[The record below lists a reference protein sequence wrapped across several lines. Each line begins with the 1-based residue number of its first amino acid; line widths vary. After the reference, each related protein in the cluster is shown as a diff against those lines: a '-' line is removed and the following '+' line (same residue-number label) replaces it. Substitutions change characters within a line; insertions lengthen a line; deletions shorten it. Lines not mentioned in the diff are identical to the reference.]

1 MFVLFSTLMYIRY
14 LSETRY
20 VIMNYKWNVTSEN
33 HLNKKKKFIT
43 SLYLQNLYVSHI
55 IWTTML
61 VCSNKYD
68 DEDLDQQ
75 HTKNNVKWECNWT
88 LFELFVRKR
97 VYIKMRCREIFKLLF
112 LLKRTGGYN
121 KTFMFCIFLVWLLV
135 TRNMYC
141 VCMLKHWVVALV
153 TKVSKHFSFTFVC
166 VWVCFSVFLIFF
178 DFLYVCNI
186 TIYSEKIFIQLSLIC
201 ILKVQ
206 ICIFLTFKKGIRKL
220 LKFMIILFSA
230 L

>member
-1 MFVLFSTLMYIRY
+1 
-14 LSETRY
+14 
-20 VIMNYKWNVTSEN
+20 
-33 HLNKKKKFIT
+33 
-43 SLYLQNLYVSHI
+43 
-55 IWTTML
+55 ML
-61 VCSNKYD
+61 VCSNKYDDD

-75 HTKNNVKWECNWT
+75 HTKKNVKWECNWT

-166 VWVCFSVFLIFF
+166 VWVDSRFS
-178 DFLYVCNI
+178 LYFSTFYTYVI
-186 TIYSEKIFIQLSLIC
+186 LLFIQ
-201 ILKVQ
+201 
-206 ICIFLTFKKGIRKL
+206 KKYSYNYH
-220 LKFMIILFSA
+220 LFVY
-230 L
+230 

>member
-1 MFVLFSTLMYIRY
+1 MT
-14 LSETRY
+14 TRTWINNTQK
-20 VIMNYKWNVTSEN
+20 IMWNESVTELC
-33 HLNKKKKFIT
+33 LN
-43 SLYLQNLYVSHI
+43 
-55 IWTTML
+55 
-61 VCSNKYD
+61 C
-68 DEDLDQQ
+68 
-75 HTKNNVKWECNWT
+75 
-88 LFELFVRKR
+88 LFVN

-141 VCMLKHWVVALV
+141 VCMLKHSSLGNQSFKTFLV
-153 TKVSKHFSFTFVC
+153 YICLC
-166 VWVCFSVFLIFF
+166 VGWFSVFLIFF

-206 ICIFLTFKKGIRKL
+206 ICIFLTFTKGIRKI